1 MKFMGIF
8 FAILASGICLLL
20 LNKYYINPA
29 DERTLAEKR
38 LDSLVEQQKIEKSNE
53 KAQAN
58 FKSNGTKLFC
68 VKHIEKYHGIKL
80 EDYDAIRLT
89 PTFGAINYD
98 VKGKSY
104 HAQCVMKSTSNE
116 VLSFKT
122 ELNPV

>member
-1 MKFMGIF
+1 MKFMKIF
-8 FAILASGICLLL
+8 FAILVSGICLLL

-29 DERTLAEKR
+29 DERTVAEKHV
-38 LDSLVEQQKIEKSNE
+38 DSLVEQQRIKKANE
-53 KAQAN
+53 KAQTN

-68 VKHIEKYHGIKL
+68 VKRIEKHHGVKL

-89 PTFGAINYD
+89 PTFGAITYE

-122 ELNPV
+122 ELNQV